1 MPNTIGRRA
10 RNIMLDHELT
20 NGHSE
25 ARRLEIRV
33 PSKESLRASGQVQS
47 LSRAL
52 KLLNALSYYPQ
63 GLPLSEIAL
72 EVGLPN
78 STAHRL
84 LTTLQ
89 NERYVRFDSEHSAWV
104 IGVQA
109 FRVGSA
115 FVRARDMVSIARPFM
130 RRLVDQSGETVN
142 LGIIDRD
149 EVVYLAQVE
158 TQKMMRAIA
167 GPGGRA
173 AIHCSGIG
181 KALLSYCNENDRRQ
195 LLERMAYR
203 RETPKTH
210 VTRESLSTDMQRGVE
225 HGYFLDDE
233 ENAIGLRCVA
243 AVIFNEHGE
252 PIAGLSVSGPAAR
265 ITNARI
271 PSLGKGVAA
280 VADEI
285 TLELGGHKPYAS

>member
-1 MPNTIGRRA
+1 MESKTTDRYA
-10 RNIMLDHELT
+10 
-20 NGHSE
+20 E
-25 ARRLEIRV
+25 ARRRETRV

-52 KLLNALSYYPQ
+52 KLLNALAYHPQ
-63 GLPLSEIAL
+63 GLTLSQVAL

-84 LTTLQ
+84 LTTMQ

-115 FVRARDMVSIARPFM
+115 FVRSRDLVSIARPFM
-130 RRLVDQSGETVN
+130 RRLMNQSGETVN
-142 LGIIDRD
+142 LGIADRG

-173 AIHCSGIG
+173 PLHCSGIG
-181 KALLSYCNENDRRQ
+181 KALLSHAEHGEF
-195 LLERMAYR
+195 ERTLSTLSYM
-203 RETPKTH
+203 RETPKTLCSEDAL
-210 VTRESLSTDMQRGVE
+210 RQDLKRGMQ

-252 PIAGLSVSGPAAR
+252 AAAGLSVSGPAAR

-271 PSLGKGVAA
+271 PELGREVAKIA
-280 VADEI
+280 SEI
-285 TLELGGHKPYAS
+285 TAELGGRLPPHT